1 MNRTSRSTGLGP
13 LLLVTLALLASV
25 APFSTD
31 LYLSAFPVMAEEL
44 NTSAATIQL
53 TLTSFLIGLAIGQL
67 VFGPISDRVGRR
79 GPLLIG
85 STVFVLA
92 SVAVML
98 APSVELLIAARLLQ
112 GVSGAAGMVLGRAV
126 VADREKGDAA
136 ARAFSLMMIVGG
148 IAPVI
153 APLAGS
159 LVLDQLGWR
168 GVLGVL
174 VALSVVMLLG
184 SWFVV
189 KETLPREQRSAA
201 GTGRFRLLLS
211 ARYLTPAATFVFG
224 FSVMMAYI
232 SASPFLYQDVIGLE
246 PTVYGMF
253 FGLNALGLAGCS
265 FIGSRLLRRFT
276 ARTVL
281 GWGVIGLVGSTTA
294 VLALA
299 LSALPAAWLMLP
311 IFVSVAS
318 LGFVMG
324 PATALALS
332 AVPGASGTGS
342 AVLGAS
348 QFGFAAIVS
357 PLVGLGGSEA
367 TLPLAVVMF
376 TMALLAAAAHI
387 SGRFTAVV
395 QKPST
400 TVEFTKQ

>member
-1 MNRTSRSTGLGP
+1 MTRTSRSTGLGP

-92 SVAVML
+92 SIAVML

-189 KETLPREQRSAA
+189 KETLPREQRSPA

-211 ARYLTPAATFVFG
+211 AQYLTPAATFVFG

-246 PTVYGMF
+246 PTVYGLF

-265 FIGSRLLRRFT
+265 FIGSRMLRRFT
-276 ARTVL
+276 SRTVL

-299 LSALPAAWLMLP
+299 LSALPAAWMMVP

-376 TMALLAAAAHI
+376 TMALLAAVAHV

-395 QKPST
+395 QKPSNP
-400 TVEFTKQ
+400 VEFTKQ

>member
-1 MNRTSRSTGLGP
+1 MTRTSRSTELSP

-44 NTSAATIQL
+44 STPAATIQL

-67 VFGPISDRVGRR
+67 VFGPVSDRVGRR
-79 GPLLIG
+79 APLLVG

-92 SVAVML
+92 SIAVTL

-112 GVSGAAGMVLGRAV
+112 GISGAAGMVLGRAV
-126 VADREKGDAA
+126 VADKAKGDAA

-189 KETLPREQRSAA
+189 KETLPREKRSAA
-201 GTGRFRLLLS
+201 GSSGFRLLLS
-211 ARYLTPAATFVFG
+211 AQYLTPAATFVFG

-232 SASPFLYQDVIGLE
+232 SASPFLYQEVIGLDAA
-246 PTVYGMF
+246 VYGMF
-253 FGLNALGLAGCS
+253 FGVNALGLAGVS
-265 FIGSRLLRRFT
+265 FIASRLLRRFSS
-276 ARTVL
+276 RTVL
-281 GWGVIGLVGSTTA
+281 GWGVIGLVGSTA
-294 VLALA
+294 VILALA
-299 LSALPAAWLMLP
+299 LSALPAAWMMLP
-311 IFVSVAS
+311 IFVSVSS

-348 QFGFAAIVS
+348 QFGLAAVVS

-367 TLPLAVVMF
+367 TLPLAIVMF
-376 TMALLAAAAHI
+376 TMALLAAAAHL
-387 SGRFTAVV
+387 SGRAAAKPAEQMRAVD
-395 QKPST
+395 
-400 TVEFTKQ
+400 FTKR